1 MENSFRLPSP
11 PTSLY
16 DTIQIVPSNF
26 LPLAQRNGALHSAKS
41 LATQR
46 NPQTLCVPS
55 TPRSALELTLAAS
68 LTLGNTPNSPTHRP
82 ASLER
87 AAKGSG
93 KQPAVAKLTLEA
105 GASPRSIAVS
115 DALIDGFQSDPASHE
130 TFRPVHYTA
139 KAAQRAAKLAHLKA
153 ARQAQRLVRPST
165 SPVRSCSPLNSS
177 QQRQSKKIAC
187 SSAEV
192 LTTAE
197 TESGKCQTPKAANLT
212 TRSSPASPLSR
223 VPFQPESMSTVQDP
237 DQPLLAMSA
246 RVQRDQQ
253 QNGILVD
260 AAGRAASSAAGSG
273 ALSARFPQRQ
283 RLSQQCLDLPALG
296 AFMPRQRSGL
306 GPGPHPVHDAFI
318 QENIGPVATQPL
330 APAGKALNHRPA
342 SRANA
347 SDPDPAA
354 CESFTAAVQQQ
365 FKTAAVS
372 EGTKFPNASKA
383 RSAQAQQRKV
393 QLQVC
398 GSSVGPANASPFV
411 SLPVGEEACSL
422 SNDDASQQ
430 LGLGPA
436 IVIGSATDGYV
447 SPTRKAPGDVTLK
460 RGLESLERCWQSH
473 AGPSNLIPS
482 LQARRSGSGCLDL
495 PVEPAAT
502 NNTACTSPQL
512 YSQGD
517 PPKCCQTAAGD
528 PDRCPEQEHS
538 DGQSSSQAASAVA
551 ASPSRLFMGNATL
564 DKNLQSLQRRWDS
577 QKSRQLQK
585 GQRSP
590 HRKKSIDQKQS

>member
-1 MENSFRLPSP
+1 MDAAEAEKRRMENSFRLPSP

-153 ARQAQRLVRPST
+153 ARQAQRL
-165 SPVRSCSPLNSS
+165 
-177 QQRQSKKIAC
+177 
-187 SSAEV
+187 
-192 LTTAE
+192 
-197 TESGKCQTPKAANLT
+197 
-212 TRSSPASPLSR
+212 
-223 VPFQPESMSTVQDP
+223 
-237 DQPLLAMSA
+237 
-246 RVQRDQQ
+246 
-253 QNGILVD
+253 
-260 AAGRAASSAAGSG
+260 
-273 ALSARFPQRQ
+273 
-283 RLSQQCLDLPALG
+283 
-296 AFMPRQRSGL
+296 
-306 GPGPHPVHDAFI
+306 
-318 QENIGPVATQPL
+318 
-330 APAGKALNHRPA
+330 
-342 SRANA
+342 
-347 SDPDPAA
+347 
-354 CESFTAAVQQQ
+354 
-365 FKTAAVS
+365 
-372 EGTKFPNASKA
+372 
-383 RSAQAQQRKV
+383 
-393 QLQVC
+393 
-398 GSSVGPANASPFV
+398 
-411 SLPVGEEACSL
+411 
-422 SNDDASQQ
+422 Q